1 MSKRDFGSIK
11 SLLHF
16 DFPYYNEPHDGLDD
30 EVRGAVWTREGNTK
44 LAGVKIPY
52 EYEGSPKF
60 GYRCA
65 YFPDNTSYIDTTN
78 TNGEFDIKPAGSYEF
93 ECFVKAGGTASAIDY
108 EAQGYKF
115 FNGHTYKYYNDPKT
129 WHEAKAACE
138 ALGGHLATS
147 TSAEKNTFL
156 TTLTTNLLW
165 LGGTDEETEG
175 VWKWITGET
184 WDYTNWGG
192 NEPDNGTSENY
203 LAFNFYTVSK
213 KWSNAPSTGPYG
225 YICEWDY
232 DMRSGTISD
241 GDILN
246 LDNELALSIE
256 SGALQLTSTSWGIEE
271 TSQTTLTAD
280 TWQHVLLRLS
290 GGTAKVYLD
299 GTEALS
305 ASITGNAIEPETV
318 RLGGYYGFMDEFVF
332 RDEAGTDAPTIPTH
346 PYNGTLDIAKVG
358 GYGTGLDGDA
368 EIRIISQINSYGLI
382 NSITDSKT
390 FTVSSWSNGDLLPSD
405 GCEIMLHI
413 TAPKS
418 ETSAEYPLV
427 GLYAF
432 SKIASVIGT
441 SIILEDEITTGN
453 GYDFTL
459 SSSLLSTYYVQVIT
473 VPNYKNLTINSGI
486 TVNPL
491 TWSTTTGGGIV
502 AFRCTGDCEVN
513 GSIITHGYG
522 AVRYDLQQM
531 TNSKLIDRFLCGS
544 RGGGIFITC
553 GGTFTATST
562 ARLGASWSGASE
574 GGIPATGAAGGHGGA
589 GYGGAGGGDIDDSGT
604 GGYGGVG
611 GGGGG
616 GNDATGGNA
625 GTSGT
630 GGYGLGISTNCDGGT
645 QGITA
650 GGNSANGYNCGGG
663 AGAGG
668 LSWQTTYG
676 GCPGS
681 NAGASIILIADTLNV
696 DTAAISTGGEG
707 GNSNNEA
714 TGGSGTGFCY
724 IAYREQVN

>member
-1 MSKRDFGSIK
+1 MWQW
-11 SLLHF
+11 
-16 DFPYYNEPHDGLDD
+16 
-30 EVRGAVWTREGNTK
+30 V
-44 LAGVKIPY
+44 
-52 EYEGSPKF
+52 
-60 GYRCA
+60 
-65 YFPDNTSYIDTTN
+65 
-78 TNGEFDIKPAGSYEF
+78 
-93 ECFVKAGGTASAIDY
+93 
-108 EAQGYKF
+108 
-115 FNGHTYKYYNDPKT
+115 
-129 WHEAKAACE
+129 
-138 ALGGHLATS
+138 
-147 TSAEKNTFL
+147 
-156 TTLTTNLLW
+156 
-165 LGGTDEETEG
+165 
-175 VWKWITGET
+175 TGEE
-184 WDYTNWGG
+184 WNYTNWNSGEPNNSGG
-192 NEPDNGTSENY
+192 MGEENC
-203 LAFNFYTVSK
+203 LTMVCDGSHT
-213 KWSNAPSTGPYG
+213 TGVWIDQTHLYEIP
-225 YICEWDY
+225 YICEWDE
-232 DMRSGTISD
+232 DLRGGISD
-241 GDILN
+241 GYILN

-305 ASITGNAIEPETV
+305 ASITGNVIEPETV

-332 RDEAGTDAPTIPTH
+332 RNEAGTDAPTIPTH

-513 GSIITHGYG
+513 GSILTHGCG
-522 AVRYDLQQM
+522 VIRYDLQQI
-531 TNSKLIDRFLCGS
+531 TNSKLIDRFLCS
-544 RGGGIFITC
+544 QGGGIFITC
-553 GGTFTATST
+553 GGTFTTSNT
-562 ARLGASWSGASE
+562 ARIGASYSGLGE
-574 GGIPATGAAGGHGGA
+574 DNNGAA
-589 GYGGAGGGDIDDSGT
+589 GYGGNGGNSQDASG
-604 GGYGGVG
+604 GLSGVG

-616 GNDATGGNA
+616 AAQNYAVIEPGGNCGENGYDGEYGSGGGGCGGNGGNGSCGGGGGGGQGGSGGAAKARTGSDGNPPQA
-625 GTSGT
+625 GTINGGHRGDRADGAYHSG
-630 GGYGLGISTNCDGGT
+630 
-645 QGITA
+645 A
-650 GGNSANGYNCGGG
+650 GGGG
-663 AGAGG
+663 AGGNGG
-668 LSWQTTYG
+668 YGCWYISGTNRGTLSG
-676 GCPGS
+676 GV
-681 NAGASIILIADTLNV
+681 AGASIILIAKILTV
-696 DTAAISTGGEG
+696 DAISLSTGGAAG
-707 GNSNNEA
+707 TSYISNNPNCRMGS
-714 TGGSGTGFCY
+714 GGGGGTGFCY
-724 IAYREQVN
+724 IACEEQVN